1 MLQFEGTSNRF
12 TADQSSTIKEFG
24 ELCVAAKKKVQI
36 IGYAD
41 PNIVEEDN
49 ALRIVKGRVLRALHA
64 LTDAGLDD
72 SMVSRETLIPTGS
85 QPSNALIVRAN

>member
-1 MLQFEGTSNRF
+1 MLQFDGTSNRF
-12 TADQSSTIKEFG
+12 TADQTATVKSFG
-24 ELCVAAKKKVQI
+24 ELCLAAKQKVQI

-72 SMVSRETLIPTGS
+72 SMVTRETLIPSGG